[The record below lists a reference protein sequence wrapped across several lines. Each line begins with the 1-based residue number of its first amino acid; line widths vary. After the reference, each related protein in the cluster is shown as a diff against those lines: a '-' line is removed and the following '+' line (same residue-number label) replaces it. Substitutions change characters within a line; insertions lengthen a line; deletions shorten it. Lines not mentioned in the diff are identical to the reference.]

1 LSIENNTLISKDKL
15 KMRLETRLIVLN
27 KERVCFGSNLNV
39 ALCKL
44 LKGKRKKERKSN
56 DYENSFEPLLDLESR

>member
-1 LSIENNTLISKDKL
+1 
-15 KMRLETRLIVLN
+15 MRLETRLIVLN